1 MLDLAVVIV
10 SWNVRELLRA
20 CLRSCLDDLHASGLQ
35 GRIVVVDSASSDGT
49 AAMVS
54 TEFGQVELIA
64 SEDNIGFVKGNNLAL
79 RRVGLGGQDTAAER
93 PRYVWLLNPDTR
105 VHPGAI
111 NGLVDFMDAT
121 PRCGLCGP
129 KLENP
134 DSSLQMGAFG
144 FPGLAQLLI
153 ETQPRLARFR
163 DSRVDGRY
171 PRAWFDRPTPFRI
184 GSPLGAAM
192 LARAEVVEQ
201 VGLLDE
207 GFEMYCEEIDWAMRM
222 RQTGWERWCVP
233 SAVVT
238 HYGGASSGQAS
249 ARTEAIKWRSRRRYY
264 AKHYGAIRRAIA
276 LRIARGR

>member
-1 MLDLAVVIV
+1 MTDLAIVIV
-10 SWNVRELLRA
+10 SWNVRDLLRD
-20 CLRSCLDDLHASGLQ
+20 CLRSCLDDLQRSGLQ

-49 AAMVS
+49 PAKVRE
-54 TEFGQVELIA
+54 EFGAVELIA
-64 SEDNIGFVKGNNLAL
+64 SDDNIGFVKGNNLAL
-79 RRVGLGGQDTAAER
+79 RRLGFVGNDAAADR

-111 NGLVDFMDAT
+111 KGLLDFMAAT

-129 KLENP
+129 KLENS
-134 DSSLQMGAFG
+134 DGSLQMGAFA

-153 ETQPRLARFR
+153 ETQPRLVRFR
-163 DSRVDGRY
+163 DTRLDGRY
-171 PRAWFDRPTPFRI
+171 PRAWFDGPTPFRI

-192 LARAEVVEQ
+192 LARAEAIEQ

-222 RQTGWERWCVP
+222 RRAGWERWCVP

-276 LRIARGR
+276 LRIAQGR

>member
-1 MLDLAVVIV
+1 MTDLAIVIV
-10 SWNVRELLRA
+10 SWNVRDLLRD
-20 CLRSCLDDLHASGLQ
+20 CLRSCLDDLQRSGLQ

-49 AAMVS
+49 PAMVRE
-54 TEFGQVELIA
+54 EFGAVELIA
-64 SEDNIGFVKGNNLAL
+64 SDDNIGFVKGNNLAL
-79 RRVGLGGQDTAAER
+79 RRLGFVGNDAAAER

-111 NGLVDFMDAT
+111 KGLLDFMAAT

-134 DSSLQMGAFG
+134 DGSLQMGAFA

-163 DSRVDGRY
+163 DSRLDGRY
-171 PRAWFDRPTPFRI
+171 PRASFDGPTPFRI

-192 LARAEVVEQ
+192 LARAEAIEQ

-222 RQTGWERWCVP
+222 RQAGWERWCVP

-249 ARTEAIKWRSRRRYY
+249 ARSEAIKWRSRRRYY
-264 AKHYGAIRRAIA
+264 AKHYGAVRRAIA

>member
-1 MLDLAVVIV
+1 MTDLAIVIV
-10 SWNVRELLRA
+10 SWNVRDLLRD
-20 CLRSCLDDLHASGLQ
+20 CLRSCLDDLQRSGLQ

-49 AAMVS
+49 PAMVRE
-54 TEFGQVELIA
+54 EFGAVELIA
-64 SEDNIGFVKGNNLAL
+64 SDDNIGFVKGNNLAL
-79 RRVGLGGQDTAAER
+79 RLLGFVGNDAAAER

-111 NGLVDFMDAT
+111 KGLLDFMAAT

-134 DSSLQMGAFG
+134 DGSLQMGAFA

-163 DSRVDGRY
+163 DSRLDGRY

-192 LARAEVVEQ
+192 LARAEAIEQ
-201 VGLLDE
+201 AGLLDE

-222 RQTGWERWCVP
+222 GQAGWERWCVP

-264 AKHYGAIRRAIA
+264 AKHYGAVRRAIA

>member
-1 MLDLAVVIV
+1 MTDLAIVIV
-10 SWNVRELLRA
+10 SWNVRDLLRD
-20 CLRSCLDDLHASGLQ
+20 CLRSCLDDLQRSGLQ

-49 AAMVS
+49 PAMVRE
-54 TEFGQVELIA
+54 EFGAVELIA
-64 SEDNIGFVKGNNLAL
+64 SDDNIGFVKGNNLAL
-79 RRVGLGGQDTAAER
+79 RRLGFVGNDAAAER

-111 NGLVDFMDAT
+111 KGLLDFMAAT

-134 DSSLQMGAFG
+134 DGSLQMGAFA

-163 DSRVDGRY
+163 DSRLDGRY

-192 LARAEVVEQ
+192 LARAEAIEQ
-201 VGLLDE
+201 AGLLDE

-222 RQTGWERWCVP
+222 GQAGWERWCVP

-238 HYGGASSGQAS
+238 HYGGASSDQAS

-264 AKHYGAIRRAIA
+264 AKHYGAVRRAIA

>member
-1 MLDLAVVIV
+1 MIDLAVVVV
-10 SWNVRELLRA
+10 SWNVCDLLRD
-20 CLRSCLDDLHASGLQ
+20 CLRTCLDDIQRSGLQ
-35 GRIVVVDSASSDGT
+35 ARITVVDSASTDGT
-49 AAMVS
+49 ADMVRA
-54 TEFGQVELIA
+54 EFHTVELIV
-64 SEDNIGFVKGNNLAL
+64 SDDNIGFVKGNNLAL
-79 RRVGLGGQDTAAER
+79 RRLGFGEPSWAVER

-105 VHPGAI
+105 VQPGAI
-111 NGLVDFMDAT
+111 KTLVNFMAAA

-134 DSSLQMGAFG
+134 DGSLQMGSFA

-163 DSRVDGRY
+163 DTRLDGRY
-171 PRAWFDRPTPFRI
+171 PRAWFEGSTPFRI

-192 LARAEVVEQ
+192 LARAEAIEQ

-222 RQTGWERWCVP
+222 RQAGWEHWCVP

-264 AKHYGAIRRAIA
+264 AKHYGGIRRAIA
-276 LRIARGR
+276 LRIAAGR

>member
-10 SWNVRELLRA
+10 SWNVRDLLRA
-20 CLRSCLDDLHASGLQ
+20 CLSSCLADLHGSGSQ

-49 AAMVS
+49 SAMVRA
-54 TEFGQVELIA
+54 EFGGVELIT

-79 RRVGLGGQDTAAER
+79 RRLGFGGTETPAVR

-111 NGLVDFMDAT
+111 RGLIDFMASM

-129 KLENP
+129 RLENP
-134 DSSLQMGAFG
+134 DGSLQMGAFA

-163 DSRVDGRY
+163 DSRPDGRY
-171 PRAWFDRPTPFRI
+171 PRAWFDGPNPFRI

-192 LARAEVVEQ
+192 LARAEAVEQ

-222 RQTGWERWCVP
+222 RQAGWERWCVP

-249 ARTEAIKWRSRRRYY
+249 ARTEAVKWRSRRRYY
-264 AKHYGAIRRAIA
+264 AKHYGALRRTIA
-276 LRIARGR
+276 LSIARGR

>member
-1 MLDLAVVIV
+1 MLDLVVVIV
-10 SWNVRELLRA
+10 SWNVRDLLRA
-20 CLRSCLDDLHASGLQ
+20 CLRSGLDDLRGSGLH
-35 GRIVVVDSASSDGT
+35 GRIIVVDSASSDGT
-49 AAMVS
+49 PAMVRA
-54 TEFGQVELIA
+54 EFGEVELIA

-79 RRVGLGGQDTAAER
+79 RRFGFGGQETAPDC

-111 NGLVDFMDAT
+111 KSLVDFMAAT

-134 DSSLQMGAFG
+134 DGSLQMGAFA

-163 DSRVDGRY
+163 DSRLDGRY
-171 PRAWFDRPTPFRI
+171 PPAWFDGGTPFRI

-192 LARAEVVEQ
+192 LARAEAIER

-222 RQTGWERWCVP
+222 RQAGWERWCVP
-233 SAVVT
+233 AAVVT
-238 HYGGASSGQAS
+238 HSGGASSGQAS
-249 ARTEAIKWRSRRRYY
+249 VRTEAIKWRSRRRYY
-264 AKHYGAIRRAIA
+264 VKHYGGLRQAIA

>member
-10 SWNVRELLRA
+10 SWNVRDLLRT
-20 CLRSCLDDLHASGLQ
+20 CLRSCLDDLKGSGLQ

-49 AAMVS
+49 PALVRA
-54 TEFGQVELIA
+54 EFGEVELIA
-64 SEDNIGFVKGNNLAL
+64 SEDNIGFVKGNNLSL
-79 RRVGLGGQDTAAER
+79 RRLGFGGHATAADH

-111 NGLVDFMDAT
+111 KSLLDFMAAT

-134 DSSLQMGAFG
+134 DGSLQMGAFA

-163 DSRVDGRY
+163 DTRLDGRY
-171 PRAWFDRPTPFRI
+171 PLAWLERNTPFRI

-192 LARAEVVEQ
+192 LARAEAIEQ

-222 RQTGWERWCVP
+222 RQAGWERWCVP
-233 SAVVT
+233 TAVVT

-249 ARTEAIKWRSRRRYY
+249 ARTEVIKWRSRRRYF
-264 AKHYGAIRRAIA
+264 AKHYGALRRAIA

>member
-1 MLDLAVVIV
+1 MTDLAIVIV
-10 SWNVRELLRA
+10 SWNVRDLLRD
-20 CLRSCLDDLHASGLQ
+20 CLRSCLDDLQRSGLQ

-49 AAMVS
+49 PAMVRE
-54 TEFGQVELIA
+54 EFGAVELIA

-79 RRVGLGGQDTAAER
+79 RRLGFVGNDVAADR

-105 VHPGAI
+105 VKPGAI
-111 NGLVDFMDAT
+111 RTLVDFMAAT

-129 KLENP
+129 KLENS
-134 DSSLQMGAFG
+134 DGSLQMGAFA

-192 LARAEVVEQ
+192 LARAEAIEQ

-207 GFEMYCEEIDWAMRM
+207 GFEMYSEEIDWAMRM
-222 RQTGWERWCVP
+222 RQAGWERWCVP

-238 HYGGASSGQAS
+238 HYGGASSGQAG

-264 AKHYGAIRRAIA
+264 AKHYGAVRRAIA